1 MPFGQP
7 RLRLVEP
14 EFLRREE
21 VEEGTGDGVLDLEE
35 KVAEGL
41 ELVGNA
47 DWHERWLSVVNTPEN
62 QPADGAHETAKRES
76 GSDRLFE
83 TPIISIHWQLDF

>member
-1 MPFGQP
+1 MMPFGQP

-14 EFLRREE
+14 EFVRREE

-41 ELVGNA
+41 ELVEKCA
-47 DWHERWLSVVNTPEN
+47 RSS
-62 QPADGAHETAKRES
+62 ARARRS
-76 GSDRLFE
+76 
-83 TPIISIHWQLDF
+83 